1 MPPIL
6 PGIAMRATARRKRS
20 KEALDEIDGA
30 SRDRQK
36 IIGEIDE
43 QQAQLDEQIESSLSK
58 LRKLSAD

>member
-1 MPPIL
+1 
-6 PGIAMRATARRKRS
+6 MRATARRKRS